1 MQFAAEEQLKT
12 RLRQNWVVLMAVIA
26 LALAVWARLGL
37 LQFESVDYTEHLKG
51 WFTTL
56 ATTPGLEA
64 FRQPTWNYTPPYI
77 YLLKLATI
85 PLADHPL
92 RAVKSL
98 ALVFDAVLA
107 LSVYLLVRYRYPRS
121 RPTAVAAAL
130 VVLFSPTV
138 IFNGALW
145 AQSDA
150 TYTSVLLLCLFAVVR
165 HQHALAFVLFGIAAS
180 FKLQAM
186 FLLPLLCVVYLR
198 RRFSLAYF
206 LIVPLTYLVIVTPA
220 LLAGMPLRNAL
231 SVYSDQFASYRQLAY
246 NAPTVYQWVPNQY
259 YELFVPFGTALAL
272 AVGLGITSLALVS
285 ERRLTSD
292 VLVRMALA
300 LTLAVPYVTPKMQDR
315 YFFPADVLSV
325 VYAFYVP
332 RRFYVPVTVTLCSLF
347 SYFPFLFG
355 QTPVPLVFVSLALL
369 VPVAVVLRD
378 YALALFSAP
387 LGQDGRLLTAI
398 EESDTL
404 APGLGGVFA
413 VEKQPKNVGL

>member
-186 FLLPLLCVVYLR
+186 FLLPLLGVVYLR
-198 RRFSLAYF
+198 RGFSLAYF
-206 LIVPLTYLVIVTPA
+206 LIIPLTYLVIAVPA
-220 LLAGMPLRNAL
+220 LLAGMPPRNVL
-231 SVYSDQFASYRQLAY
+231 TIYTDQFASYRQLAY
-246 NAPTVYQWVPNQY
+246 NAPTVYQWLPNQY

-272 AVGLGITSLALVS
+272 AVGLGITSLALMS
-285 ERRLTSD
+285 ERQLTSD
-292 VLVRMALA
+292 ILLRMALA

-325 VYAFYVP
+325 VYAFYFP
-332 RRFYVPVTVTLCSLF
+332 RRFYVPIIVTLCSLF

-355 QTPVPLVFVSLALL
+355 QTPVPLVYVALAML
-369 VPVAVVLRD
+369 VPVALVVHD
-378 YALALFSAP
+378 YASALFPAP
-387 LGQDGRLLTAI
+387 LTDDVETRSG
-398 EESDTL
+398 DTL
-404 APGLGGVFA
+404 EIALDGVAP
-413 VEKQPKNVGL
+413 VERQASSGWIEKG